1 MGGFLMVCI
10 MMGFVRDRLGR
21 GEAPDHKNTYNEK
34 TGKKPCNQTVHR
46 NSHCNRTGGGIVL
59 ECRRKSQGTGSAGTR
74 CLPGRIRKK
83 FAVYCADY
91 FVR

>member
-1 MGGFLMVCI
+1 MGGFLMVRI
-10 MMGFVRDRLGR
+10 MVGFVRDRLGR
-21 GEAPDHKNTYNEK
+21 GEAPDHKNAYNKETDK
-34 TGKKPCNQTVHR
+34 EPSGHALHR
-46 NSHCNRTGGGIVL
+46 NSHCNRTGERMVL
-59 ECRRKSQGTGSAGTR
+59 ECRRKSQGTGSVGTR

>member
-1 MGGFLMVCI
+1 MGGFLMMRSMVR
-10 MMGFVRDRLGR
+10 FVRDRLGR
-21 GEAPDHKNTYNEK
+21 GKAPDHKDTHNNE
-34 TGKKPCNQTVHR
+34 TGKKPCDHTVHR
-46 NSHCNRTGGGIVL
+46 NSHCNRTGERIVL
-59 ECRRKSQGTGSAGTR
+59 EGRLQSQGTGSAGTQ